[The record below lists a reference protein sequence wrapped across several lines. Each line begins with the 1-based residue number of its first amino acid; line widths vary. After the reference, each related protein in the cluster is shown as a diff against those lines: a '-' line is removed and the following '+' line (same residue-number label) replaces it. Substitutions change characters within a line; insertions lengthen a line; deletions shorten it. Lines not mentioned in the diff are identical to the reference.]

1 MPIKGTNLIKRV
13 GGYGGEAETIV
24 NTRQQAEI
32 NSAVGPA
39 LIAALINRIRG
50 RARQRG
56 HLKGFLLYSQNLERK
71 SNVSFIR
78 WITLIMSA
86 SLLSLCIS
94 LSLSPSLYHLIRD

>member
-1 MPIKGTNLIKRV
+1 MINCKLRSGLRSIIPPLPFLSLSFRSLMPIKGTNLIKRV

-56 HLKGFLLYSQNLERK
+56 HL
-71 SNVSFIR
+71 
-78 WITLIMSA
+78 
-86 SLLSLCIS
+86 
-94 LSLSPSLYHLIRD
+94 